1 MNIFETLDIKISNAV
16 LVTESGVADEVEGF
30 LEQYGRI
37 NRSLVVD
44 SPESEFHN
52 MLIVEFESGLPLTLL
67 NPLLPYMQTS
77 ETGTIYY
84 IKNLSQVY
92 TANVGSS
99 KTQTYLADLKEVA
112 KLTGQNYA
120 EVLNEMMGQISKS
133 ISELHPDVEVSVGVK
148 AEQSL
153 GNKITQSSYKMA
165 APSSLLATAPIAQPG
180 ERGATINFTASDL
193 NPPELQRY
201 VVEHI
206 VKSEDTAVH
215 LRSSHRLR
223 VFSGKVPRP
232 QHEVDYDTW
241 RSSVDLVLSDPAIS
255 EIQRSRQIL
264 DSLLPPAADMV
275 KHLSPDMSVNIYI
288 QQLDSAYGTVQDGE
302 ELYAKFMDTLQNAGE
317 KPSAYLQRLQV
328 VLNLAVKRGG
338 APKAEVNKH
347 LLNQFCRGCWDNVLI
362 SELQLKQKKEKP
374 PSFAELLLLL
384 RTEEDREAV
393 KAQRM
398 KQHLGGGGARQK
410 VTSQAQIA
418 YGEEEKNLCE
428 TLTIITK
435 QLTEQMAAIQ
445 RQLAV
450 LTVNQSQGR
459 QSYTPRPNP
468 VLKSRGKPNMAA
480 AVSDPSASPKPGF
493 CFRCGEDGHIRP
505 QCDNQP
511 NPELVSAK
519 KRQFSEKKS
528 KWQKRNQPVLN
539 HLN

>member
-1 MNIFETLDIKISNAV
+1 MNIFETLDIKIPNAV
-16 LVTESGVADEVEGF
+16 LVTEAEVSDEVEGF

-37 NRSLVVD
+37 KRALTVD
-44 SPESEFHN
+44 SPESEFHG
-52 MLIVEFESGLPLTLL
+52 MLVVEFESGLPLTLL
-67 NPLLPYMQTS
+67 NPLLPYTQTS
-77 ETGTIYY
+77 ETGTVYC
-84 IKNLSQVY
+84 IKNLSQIY

-120 EVLNEMMGQISKS
+120 EVLSTMMGQISKS
-133 ISELHPDVEVSVGVK
+133 ISELRPDVEAGVGVK
-148 AEQSL
+148 AEQSSV
-153 GNKITQSSYKMA
+153 NTTTQSPYKMA
-165 APSSLLATAPIAQPG
+165 APSSIVQPE
-180 ERGATINFTASDL
+180 ERRATINFTASDL

-215 LRSSHRLR
+215 FRSSHRLR

-255 EIQRSRQIL
+255 ETQRSRQIL

-338 APKAEVNKH
+338 ASRAEVNKH

-362 SELQLKQKKEKP
+362 SELQLKQKKENP

-393 KAQRM
+393 KTQRM

-418 YGEEEKNLCE
+418 YGEEENKLCE
-428 TLTIITK
+428 TLTIFTK

-450 LTVNQSQGR
+450 LTANQSQGR
-459 QSYTPRPNP
+459 QPYTPRPNP
-468 VLKSRGKPNMAA
+468 VLKSRGKQNMAA
-480 AVSDPSASPKPGF
+480 AVSDPSARPKPGF

-505 QCDNQP
+505 QCDNRP
-511 NPELVSAK
+511 NPELVNVK
-519 KRQFSEKKS
+519 KSQFSEKKP
-528 KWQKRNQPVLN
+528 KWQKREQPVRE